1 MGRRTSGQQVGLQT
15 IGNIQASATTLTT
28 TQPNSDLTLDPNGS
42 GAVQVIA
49 SMTMSGDFTIQNQG
63 DLRLSEATANGTNY
77 IAMQAAANM
86 ATNYTITWPAA
97 VTTNAGYVLSSAT
110 DGTLSWTAQ
119 TTAGISLEDPGST
132 ATVHYPIFVTNAG
145 SVVSGQS
152 TTIQN
157 RANLT
162 FIPSTG
168 ELSSTIGRFANV
180 IGASTGSGTLTLR
193 GTSNAS
199 KATASVL
206 MTDGVASTTTSTG
219 TLVVTGGVGVSG
231 QITCASISATS
242 ITETSSIT
250 FKENVN
256 PIMNALDMITMLSG
270 VTYDRKDGTSS
281 NEAGLI
287 AEDVFK
293 ILPNLVQLDE
303 NGNPLGIKYTKLTAY
318 LIESVKSLKARI
330 DFLES
335 GK

>member
-1 MGRRTSGQQVGLQT
+1 MGRRTSGQQVGLQA
-15 IGNIQASATTLTT
+15 IGNVQANASTLTT
-28 TQPNSDLTLDPNGS
+28 TQPNSDLTLDPNGT
-42 GAVQVIA
+42 GDVVVNA
-49 SMTMSGDFTIQNQG
+49 SVTMTGDFTIQNQN

-77 IAMQAAANM
+77 IAMQAAASM
-86 ATNYTITWPAA
+86 ASNYTITWPAA
-97 VTTNAGYVLSSAT
+97 VSSSAGYVLSSDT
-110 DGTLSWTAQ
+110 SGTLSWIAQ
-119 TTAGISLEDPGST
+119 TTAGISIDDPG
-132 ATVHYPIFVTNAG
+132 ATGTTHYPVFVTNAG

-152 TTIQN
+152 TSIQN
-157 RANLT
+157 KSNLT

-168 ELSSTIGRFANV
+168 ELSSTIGRYANV
-180 IGASTGSGTLTLR
+180 VGSNSATGTLTLR
-193 GTSNAS
+193 GTSSGS
-199 KATASVL
+199 KATASIL
-206 MTDGVASTTTSTG
+206 MTDNVASTTVGTG
-219 TLVVTGGVGVSG
+219 TLVVTGGAGISG
-231 QITCASISATS
+231 QVTCGSLSATS

-256 PIMNALDMITMLSG
+256 PITNALEVVASLSG
-270 VTYDRKDGTSS
+270 VTYDRRDGSS
-281 NEAGLI
+281 INEAGLI